1 MTFNKW
7 LDTLIEEKGIDTE
20 QLFEVEGASGLNIIP
35 LGCVVEAIKAT
46 CKQEQAAIKAM
57 LVKID
62 FVNGDIVDY
71 FKHLAQA
78 IAI

>member
-20 QLFEVEGASGLNIIP
+20 ELFEVDGPSGTNIMP
-35 LGCVVEAIKAT
+35 ALVVIEAIKST
-46 CKQEQAAIKAM
+46 SKQEQAAIKTT

-62 FVNGDIVDY
+62 FCNGDIMHY
-71 FKHLAQA
+71 FKHLAGALA
-78 IAI
+78 I

>member
-20 QLFEVEGASGLNIIP
+20 ELFEVDGPSGTNIIP
-35 LGCVVEAIKAT
+35 AAVVIEAIKGT
-46 CKQEQAAIKAM
+46 SKQEQAAIKTT

-62 FVNGDIVDY
+62 FCNGDIMHY
-71 FKHLAQA
+71 FKHLAGALA
-78 IAI
+78 I

>member
-20 QLFEVEGASGLNIIP
+20 ELFEVDGPSGTNIMP
-35 LGCVVEAIKAT
+35 AAVVIEAIKNAS
-46 CKQEQAAIKAM
+46 KQDQVAIKTT

-62 FVNGDIVDY
+62 FCNGDIMHY
-71 FKHLAQA
+71 FKHLAGALA
-78 IAI
+78 I